1 MDLPIFCSFRFFF
14 FLSDYGYHPNGNDCV
29 RDEHKPPELCIHGD
43 VETDNLGSVR
53 LVLCDF
59 AVLTLRIHMAHSV
72 TRDQSDELWYIVTMS
87 RQ

>member
-14 FLSDYGYHPNGNDCV
+14 FLSDYGYHPNENDCV

-43 VETDNLGSVR
+43 VETDNLGSV
-53 LVLCDF
+53 
-59 AVLTLRIHMAHSV
+59 AHRF
-72 TRDQSDELWYIVTMS
+72 TRDQSDELWYIVALS